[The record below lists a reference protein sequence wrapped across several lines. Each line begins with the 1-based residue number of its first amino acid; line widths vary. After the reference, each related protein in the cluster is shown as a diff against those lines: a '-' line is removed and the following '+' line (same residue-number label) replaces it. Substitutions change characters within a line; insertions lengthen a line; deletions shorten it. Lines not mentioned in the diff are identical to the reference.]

1 MTPVDI
7 RVGDATD
14 RLREMFDKSV
24 NCIVTSPPYWGLRD
38 YGVDGQIGLEPT
50 LPEFLDRLL
59 TVFEQCHRVLAD
71 DGVMFVNMGDSYAGS
86 RGSAPP
92 SSSSTLQ
99 GNGHVG
105 GGPKIRAMT
114 ESRRY
119 DKAQVPRADYR
130 VHGLKPKDMV
140 GQPWRLA
147 FALQDAGWY
156 LRQDIIWHKPN
167 PMPESTR
174 DRCTKSHEYLFLL
187 SKSERYHW
195 DFESMQEPV
204 SGTANAR
211 VAGWASGTGGH
222 STVEHN
228 KGDRKF
234 ASKGVGVN
242 HDNHGGAK
250 PREKYNSSF
259 DAACAGMVTTR
270 NRRSVWTIQTEGNKD
285 AHFAT
290 FPRALVR
297 PCILAGCPAGG
308 TVLDPFSGTGTTG
321 VVALELG
328 RKYIGIE
335 LNPEYAE
342 MSRKRLAA
350 ITPGFDFETEAA

>member
-1 MTPVDI
+1 MI
-7 RVGDATD
+7 LVGDATEQLSTLD
-14 RLREMFDKSV
+14 TGSV

-38 YGVDGQIGLEPT
+38 YGVDGQIGLESSFN
-50 LPEFLDRLL
+50 EWLL
-59 TVFEQCHRVLAD
+59 RMRDVFKECYRVLRD
-71 DGVMFVNMGDSYAGS
+71 DGVAWVNMGDCY
-86 RGSAPP
+86 
-92 SSSSTLQ
+92 
-99 GNGHVG
+99 
-105 GGPKIRAMT
+105 I
-114 ESRRY
+114 E
-119 DKAQVPRADYR
+119 KA
-130 VHGLKPKDMV
+130 LV

-174 DRCTKSHEYLFLL
+174 DRCTKAHEYLFLL

-195 DFESMQEPV
+195 EFEAMQEPV

-211 VAGWASGTGGH
+211 VSGWASGPGGH
-222 STVEHN
+222 STVDHN
-228 KGDRKF
+228 KGDRKY
-234 ASKGVGVN
+234 SGNGVGF
-242 HDNHGGAK
+242 NHGNGGGSK

-328 RKYIGIE
+328 RQYIGIE
-335 LNPEYAE
+335 LNPEYAAR
-342 MSRKRLAA
+342 SRDRLAGV
-350 ITPGFDFETEAA
+350 TPGFDFETEAA